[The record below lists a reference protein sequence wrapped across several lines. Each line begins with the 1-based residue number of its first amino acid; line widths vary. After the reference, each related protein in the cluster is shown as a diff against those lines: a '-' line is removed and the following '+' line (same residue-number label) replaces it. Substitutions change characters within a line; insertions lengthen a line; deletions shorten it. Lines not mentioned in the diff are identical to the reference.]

1 MTEDGAD
8 RVAAWLRA
16 NPSFLAE
23 RPDLYRLLM
32 PPRRIHG
39 EGLADHMAAMLDAE
53 RAANRDLAAS
63 ARAEES
69 FVHRAQRAVVALIA
83 APDAAEA
90 VSQEWPAL
98 LGLDHCALADEGMP
112 APHRRSLPPGT
123 VQALLPSG
131 RDTLLR
137 DDPSD
142 AALLHGE
149 AAPLIARDALA
160 RLPLPGTPRMLV
172 LGARQPAALPRGS
185 AAPPL
190 RFLAAALAA
199 ALSRQP

>member
-1 MTEDGAD
+1 VKEDGAD
-8 RVAAWLRA
+8 HIAAWLRA

-23 RPDLYRLLM
+23 RPDLYRLLT

-39 EGLADHMAAMLDAE
+39 EGLTDHMAAMLDAE
-53 RAANRDLAAS
+53 RAANRDLAATV
-63 ARAEES
+63 RAEDS

-90 VSQEWPAL
+90 VFHEWPAL
-98 LGLDHCALADEGMP
+98 LALDHCVLACEGIP
-112 APHRRSLPPGT
+112 AAHRISLPPGT
-123 VQALLPSG
+123 VDALLPAG
-131 RDTLLR
+131 RETLLR
-137 DDPSD
+137 DNPPD

-149 AAPLIARDALA
+149 AAALITRDALA
-160 RLPLPGTPRMLV
+160 RLPLPGAPAMLV
-172 LGARQPAALPRGS
+172 LGARQAGALPPGG

-199 ALSRQP
+199 ALRRLP